1 MVSLEKHASWCFE
14 VAYHPS
20 NPSGVHIVGTQQ
32 EKNCNDQ
39 NLRTKCFLY
48 SPKNWI
54 YKQAPSATKTAFNMQ
69 SCKKL
74 SKWLVALRLFA
85 ESTGPIAKSTTSWL
99 HTYVPSCYWGQPF
112 LAKQKSWTFFF
123 SALLL
128 ISSHFF
134 NPFFV
139 SICKSYVFSF
149 VRPEPRCLHAEYIQ
163 NQSLRCM
170 AQTVS

>member
-54 YKQAPSATKTAFNMQ
+54 YINRHQALPKQHSTCNHVKNYPSDLWHFGSSQ
-69 SCKKL
+69 SQQGRSQSPRLHGFTRMFHLVIGANL
-74 SKWLVALRLFA
+74 SWQNKNH
-85 ESTGPIAKSTTSWL
+85 G
-99 HTYVPSCYWGQPF
+99 H
-112 LAKQKSWTFFF
+112 FF
-123 SALLL
+123 SVLLL

-149 VRPEPRCLHAEYIQ
+149 VRPEPPCLHAEYIQ